1 MDDLAA
7 VIVLNELVDSD
18 DEKPTRGKTR
28 KWIRRRKERGYFTNI
43 IQELIVEDR
52 HGFREI
58 FRMVVGDFEFILSKI
73 SDLISPKERL
83 GGTRPIESD
92 ERLALTLRYLA
103 TGESFQSLS
112 FQYRISMSAISH
124 IVKGCC
130 KAVVERLTPDFIK
143 VPATKAE
150 WLNVSKRF
158 EDRWNYPHA
167 LGAIDGKHVRIQKP
181 KNGGC
186 FYYNYTHTHSI
197 ILMAIAGPDY
207 ECLYADVGS
216 NGRVNDSGIWN
227 KCALLQGIL
236 NRTVELPADGMLQ
249 NGENVPYAFLG
260 DDAFAL
266 KEFLMKPF
274 PQQGLNEER
283 RIYNYRHSRARRISE
298 NLLGILANRW
308 RIFF

>member
-1 MDDLAA
+1 MEDLAA
-7 VIVLNELVDSD
+7 AIVLNELMDSD
-18 DEKPTRGKTR
+18 DEKPTRGKIR

-52 HGFREI
+52 HGFREML
-58 FRMVVGDFEFILSKI
+58 RMDMGDFEFILNKI

-92 ERLALTLRYLA
+92 KRLALTLRYLV

-112 FQYRISMSAISH
+112 FQYRISMSPISY
-124 IVKGCC
+124 IVKGC

-181 KNGGC
+181 KNGG
-186 FYYNYTHTHSI
+186 FFSYNYKHTHSI
-197 ILMAIAGPDY
+197 ILMAIAEPDY
-207 ECLYADVGS
+207 EYL
-216 NGRVNDSGIWN
+216 
-227 KCALLQGIL
+227 
-236 NRTVELPADGMLQ
+236 
-249 NGENVPYAFLG
+249 
-260 DDAFAL
+260 
-266 KEFLMKPF
+266 
-274 PQQGLNEER
+274 
-283 RIYNYRHSRARRISE
+283 
-298 NLLGILANRW
+298 
-308 RIFF
+308 

>member
-1 MDDLAA
+1 MEDLAA

-18 DEKPTRGKTR
+18 DEKPIRGKTR

-52 HGFREI
+52 HGFREM
-58 FRMVVGDFEFILSKI
+58 FRMDVGDFEFILSKI

-112 FQYRISMSAISH
+112 FQYRISISAISY

-130 KAVVERLTPDFIK
+130 KAVVECLTPDFIK

-181 KNGGC
+181 KNGS
-186 FYYNYTHTHSI
+186 FYYNYKHT
-197 ILMAIAGPDY
+197 
-207 ECLYADVGS
+207 LY
-216 NGRVNDSGIWN
+216 NF
-227 KCALLQGIL
+227 
-236 NRTVELPADGMLQ
+236 DG
-249 NGENVPYAFLG
+249 YCW
-260 DDAFAL
+260 
-266 KEFLMKPF
+266 
-274 PQQGLNEER
+274 
-283 RIYNYRHSRARRISE
+283 ARLRMFV
-298 NLLGILANRW
+298 R
-308 RIFF
+308 